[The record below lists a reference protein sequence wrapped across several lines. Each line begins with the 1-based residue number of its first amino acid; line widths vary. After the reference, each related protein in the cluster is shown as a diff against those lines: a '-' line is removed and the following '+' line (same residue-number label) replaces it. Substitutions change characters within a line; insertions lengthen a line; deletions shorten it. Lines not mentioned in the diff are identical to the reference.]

1 MVQRNEL
8 IVIILIF
15 IVIVIIFMNKNNID
29 KNIYDTFEGNE
40 PVMPNFRIRDNTSVI
55 RGDSSIRYDPSVT
68 DSDLTYFKNDTINQ
82 SNIIEN
88 AYDIVNMVDKI
99 DYGKVKTGMDKCKEV
114 CNGVCYE
121 GGYTGSATCFPFNNN
136 QFDLGTIR
144 KNPMF
149 INGIQ
154 DNFKDSENYSYGG
167 DI

>member
-68 DSDLTYFKNDTINQ
+68 DSDLTYFENDSYFMLKYCTNL
-82 SNIIEN
+82 
-88 AYDIVNMVDKI
+88 
-99 DYGKVKTGMDKCKEV
+99 CL
-114 CNGVCYE
+114 
-121 GGYTGSATCFPFNNN
+121 
-136 QFDLGTIR
+136 LG
-144 KNPMF
+144 
-149 INGIQ
+149 
-154 DNFKDSENYSYGG
+154 NFKLLSYIICLLINMFRKQNSPNIEGAKTFQLKRFYSSM
-167 DI
+167 ISHF